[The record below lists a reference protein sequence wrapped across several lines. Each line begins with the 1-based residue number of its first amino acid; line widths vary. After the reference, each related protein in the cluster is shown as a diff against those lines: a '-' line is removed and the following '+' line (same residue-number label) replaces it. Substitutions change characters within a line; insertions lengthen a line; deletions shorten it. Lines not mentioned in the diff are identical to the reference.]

1 MTPAAN
7 GKNSNN
13 GKTAA
18 ERAALV
24 PALAEV
30 FRAHGY
36 EGASLARITEGTGLG
51 KGSLYHYF
59 PGGKEEMAQ
68 AVLAHIDGW
77 FELNVFA
84 PLREEAPA
92 DAAAGVA
99 RMFDECGN
107 YFLSG
112 RKVCIVGVF
121 ALSSTRD
128 RFALAVKNY
137 FTAWAGALHGAL
149 LRIGHAALPA
159 AELAEDTVGAIQGAL
174 VLARAVDDPE
184 VFIRTLARL
193 RARALRT

>member
-1 MTPAAN
+1 MAPAA
-7 GKNSNN
+7 N

-24 PALAEV
+24 PVLAEV

-36 EGASLARITEGTGLG
+36 DGASLARITEGTGLG

-68 AVLAHIDGW
+68 AVLAHIDHW

-84 PLREEAPA
+84 PLRDEADP
-92 DAAAGVA
+92 AAGVA
-99 RMFDECGN
+99 RMFDECAN

-137 FTAWAGALHGAL
+137 FTAWAGSLHGAL
-149 LRIGHAALPA
+149 LRAGHAELPA

-184 VFIRTLARL
+184 VFMRTLARL
-193 RARALRT
+193 RARALRA

>member
-1 MTPAAN
+1 MVAAASPRPA
-7 GKNSNN
+7 GR
-13 GKTAA
+13 TAA

-24 PALAEV
+24 PVLAEV

-59 PGGKEEMAQ
+59 PAGKEEMAQ
-68 AVLAHIDGW
+68 AVLAHIDRW
-77 FELNVFA
+77 FEHNVFA
-84 PLREEAPA
+84 PLRDEH

-99 RMFDECGN
+99 RMFDECAN

-149 LRIGHAALPA
+149 LRAGHAELPA
-159 AELAEDTVGAIQGAL
+159 AELAEDIVGAIQGAL
-174 VLARAVDDPE
+174 VLARAVDDPQ
-184 VFIRTLARL
+184 VFTRTLDRL
-193 RARALRT
+193 RARALRS

>member
-1 MTPAAN
+1 MIRTATAA
-7 GKNSNN
+7 S
-13 GKTAA
+13 GKTAT
-18 ERAALV
+18 ERTELV
-24 PALAEV
+24 PVLAEV

-36 EGASLARITEGTGLG
+36 EGASLARITEGSGLG

-84 PLREEAPA
+84 PLRDEE

-99 RMFDECGN
+99 RMFEECAR

-137 FTAWAGALHGAL
+137 FTAWASALHGAL
-149 LRIGHAALPA
+149 LRVGHAELPA
-159 AELAEDTVGAIQGAL
+159 AELAEDIVGAIQGAL
-174 VLARAVDDPE
+174 VLARAVDDTE
-184 VFIRTLARL
+184 VFMRTLHRL
-193 RARALRT
+193 QARALPQ